1 MVWNSKN
8 NSTLKNV
15 QNAWLINIVVGV
27 HDLMF
32 VMSVKIFSRT
42 LKRGQTMNDDKRK
55 HYLMNPLNDKQMICI
70 TEGESGYA
78 AQKPDKHID
87 QPWCDGMNRKE
98 SEQFNLTP
106 TVDEL
111 REQAMKAF
119 YASFKEEGK
128 K

>member
-1 MVWNSKN
+1 
-8 NSTLKNV
+8 
-15 QNAWLINIVVGV
+15 
-27 HDLMF
+27 
-32 VMSVKIFSRT
+32 
-42 LKRGQTMNDDKRK
+42 MNDDKRK
-55 HYLMNPLNDKQMICI
+55 HYLMNPLNEQQMICI

-87 QPWCDGMNRKE
+87 QAWCDGMNRVESQKE
-98 SEQFNLTP
+98 SQRFNLTP

>member
-1 MVWNSKN
+1 
-8 NSTLKNV
+8 
-15 QNAWLINIVVGV
+15 
-27 HDLMF
+27 
-32 VMSVKIFSRT
+32 
-42 LKRGQTMNDDKRK
+42 MNDDKRK
-55 HYLMNPLNDKQMICI
+55 HYLMNPLNDKQMMCI

-78 AQKPDKHID
+78 AQKPDKNID
-87 QPWCDGMNRKE
+87 QAWFDGMNRKE

>member
-1 MVWNSKN
+1 
-8 NSTLKNV
+8 
-15 QNAWLINIVVGV
+15 
-27 HDLMF
+27 
-32 VMSVKIFSRT
+32 
-42 LKRGQTMNDDKRK
+42 MNDDKRK

-87 QPWCDGMNRKE
+87 QAWCDGMNRVESQKE
-98 SEQFNLTP
+98 SQRFNLTP

-111 REQAMKAF
+111 RAQAMKAF
-119 YASFKEEGK
+119 YASFKEEDK